1 VGVVEMSSFLPLLLL
16 IMFIAVFWVMWKN
29 ARTQETP
36 EARQQHLKLWAEEV
50 NRAEKKKKKLKEK
63 VKKYESGKRIEDT
76 TAEILMDE
84 KLSGE
89 EKKDLLE
96 ALNSYTDEEIKDL
109 IRTAEKEK
117 SRAKL
122 REVKINISKK
132 AEELFWKEIPE
143 DERQRTQI
151 PDDVKIFVWKRDG
164 GKCVKCGSIE
174 NLEYDHIIPFS
185 KGGSNTERNI
195 QLLCEKCNREKH
207 DKIDG

>member
-1 VGVVEMSSFLPLLLL
+1 
-16 IMFIAVFWVMWKN
+16 MFIAVFWVMWKN

>member
-1 VGVVEMSSFLPLLLL
+1 MSSFLPLLLL